1 MSGSFIID
9 RIEANFAVTESNDGT
24 MVNIPV
30 NKIIG
35 EFKEGDI
42 LVEDLEFFKVDS
54 ELTKKR
60 KEEIERMMENMWQ

>member
-9 RIEANFAVTESNDGT
+9 RIEGNFAVTESNDGT

>member
-1 MSGSFIID
+1 MSRSFIID
-9 RIEANFAVTESNDGT
+9 RIEGSFAVTESNDGT
-24 MVNIPV
+24 MVNIPE

-42 LVEDLEFFKVDS
+42 LVEDSEFFKVDS

-60 KEEIERMMENMWQ
+60 KEEIERMMKNMWQ

>member
-9 RIEANFAVTESNDGT
+9 RIEENFVVSELDDGT
-24 MVNIPV
+24 MVNIPE

-35 EFKEGDI
+35 DFKEGDV
-42 LVEDLEFFKVDS
+42 LVQEGEFFRVDS

-60 KEEIERMMENMWQ
+60 KEEIANMMKDMWQ